1 MGFASFWGLMWSV
14 LHPFGLQ
21 TSTPANIRPD
31 VSVCAFKDKTHG
43 KWVFEKD
50 IFDSNVHS
58 RGRNDDEISLYEAM
72 DEETGLIPNEWI
84 SLQVGLHKTRAE
96 RRKEL
101 QLQQLE
107 ETKRKSLELR
117 QKKEQLETKF
127 VSYNASDEYIPSVNI
142 PKMPQES
149 TGGKEKSVPLQEKRR
164 VYHNYCYSYYTRALS
179 KVQLYEC
186 CIKSSLDN
194 LISVERIGL
203 SSVQR

>member
-1 MGFASFWGLMWSV
+1 MWSV

-84 SLQVGLHKTRAE
+84 SLQVGLHQTKAE

-107 ETKRKSLELR
+107 ETKHKSLELR

-149 TGGKEKSVPLQEKRR
+149 TGGKEKSIPLEGKRWYIITIVILITQE
-164 VYHNYCYSYYTRALS
+164 LS
-179 KVQLYEC
+179 LKFSNMSVVW
-186 CIKSSLDN
+186 SLHY
-194 LISVERIGL
+194 II
-203 SSVQR
+203 

>member
-84 SLQVGLHKTRAE
+84 SLQVGLH
-96 RRKEL
+96 
-101 QLQQLE
+101 
-107 ETKRKSLELR
+107 
-117 QKKEQLETKF
+117 
-127 VSYNASDEYIPSVNI
+127 
-142 PKMPQES
+142 
-149 TGGKEKSVPLQEKRR
+149 
-164 VYHNYCYSYYTRALS
+164 
-179 KVQLYEC
+179 
-186 CIKSSLDN
+186 
-194 LISVERIGL
+194 
-203 SSVQR
+203 